1 MLIYENKV
9 RADDDGL
16 SSKNL
21 LPRELKVH
29 AKTQKPQER
38 AESLPKS

>member
-1 MLIYENKV
+1 MIIYENKV
-9 RADDDGL
+9 WADDNGL

-38 AESLPKS
+38 AGSLPKS